1 MTIHIEHRLN
11 LFLEEEVDQ
20 IIELGDALVLSEGR
34 EGRVKNDILDYNI
47 RKSKIAWLHPGKDT
61 WWLFDRAIMVFKS
74 GLPFSTLQSMQYTVY
89 YDKGH
94 YDFHRD
100 IGTGDEI
107 MKARVNVGIL
117 QLSSPSEYK
126 GGVLQIKY
134 EDEVI
139 DVMKTKGMVTTFPIQ
154 LLHRVTP
161 VVSGIRKTLIMW
173 GLK

>member
-1 MTIHIEHRLN
+1 MTVHIEHRLD
-11 LFLEEEVDQ
+11 LFLEEEVEQ
-20 IIELGDALVLSEGR
+20 IIELGDALVLSEGKIKDDK
-34 EGRVKNDILDYNI
+34 VDHSI
-47 RKSKIAWLHPGKDT
+47 RNSRIAWIHPGKDT

-126 GGVLQIKY
+126 GGVLQLKH

-139 DVMKTKGMVTTFPIQ
+139 DVMKTQGMVTTFPIDME
-154 LLHRVTP
+154 HRVTP
-161 VVSGIRKTLIMW
+161 VTSGVRKTLIMW
-173 GLK
+173 GLV

>member
-1 MTIHIEHRLN
+1 MSIHIEHRLD
-11 LFLEEEVDQ
+11 LFLEEEVEQ
-20 IIELGDALVLSEGR
+20 IIELGDALVLSEGKIKDDK
-34 EGRVKNDILDYNI
+34 VDHSI
-47 RKSKIAWLHPGKDT
+47 RNSRIAWIHPGKDT

-126 GGVLQIKY
+126 GGVLQIKL
-134 EDEVI
+134 EDGEVI
-139 DVMKTKGMVTTFPIQ
+139 DVMKNKGMTTTFPIN
-154 LLHRVTP
+154 LLHKVSPVT
-161 VVSGIRKTLIMW
+161 SGIRKTLIMW

>member
-1 MTIHIEHRLN
+1 MTIYIEHRLD
-11 LFLEEEVDQ
+11 LFLPEEVEQ
-20 IIELGDALVLSEGR
+20 IIELGDALVLSEGKIKDNKVDHSVR
-34 EGRVKNDILDYNI
+34 NSR
-47 RKSKIAWLHPGKDT
+47 IAWIHPSPST

-134 EDEVI
+134 EDQVI
-139 DVMKTKGMVTTFPIQ
+139 DVMKTKGMVTTFPIE

>member
-1 MTIHIEHRLN
+1 MTIHIEHRLD
-11 LFLEEEVDQ
+11 LFLEEEVEQ
-20 IIELGDALVLSEGR
+20 IIELGDALVLSEGKIKDDK
-34 EGRVKNDILDYNI
+34 VNHSI
-47 RKSKIAWLHPGKDT
+47 RNSKIAWLHPGKDT

-117 QLSSPSEYK
+117 QLSSPIEYK

-134 EDEVI
+134 EDQVI
-139 DVMKTKGMVTTFPIQ
+139 DVMKTRGMVTTFPIE

-161 VVSGIRKTLIMW
+161 VTSGVRKTLIMW